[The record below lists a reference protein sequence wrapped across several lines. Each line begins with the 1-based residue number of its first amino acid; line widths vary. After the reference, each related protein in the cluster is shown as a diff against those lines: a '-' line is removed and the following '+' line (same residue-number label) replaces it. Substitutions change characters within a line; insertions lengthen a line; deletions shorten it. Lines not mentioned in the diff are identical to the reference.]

1 MSIEFQYI
9 SIQLAIKG
17 FFLIFLVLL
26 ALQFSKEAKRLA
38 TFAWLMAASVFINIL
53 ISIPLPFQFN
63 AIGFSFMST
72 HVLAIMTMNFLKV
85 LSIQFLPF
93 EQPDKF
99 VKSLK
104 LPRVYLP
111 IAGIFFAFVA
121 TIVVITGFGVFLE
134 ENQIFYVFVSMDA
147 LASTLVNIL
156 WAYYFYTS
164 LKSIVKVRSIQVFIG
179 IVLLAHI
186 VFYTLFFLKMLD
198 FLWLP
203 ESVWYRIISLVLYI
217 TQVVF
222 IIGHLLAIHV
232 QQSFRQESNLA
243 ITDVE
248 LSELKSI
255 QALQVIVSN
264 QKVALVLTIE
274 LADGSFRKEEMLLP
288 KGLKPFS
295 YWFQFALAT
304 KLGVQLTHAE
314 MSVIKYRMV
323 EFWNKS
329 MALKI
334 NQDLLFTDTRIQY
347 ALALPA
353 KSVDIHFDKDLKDR
367 TLYEIV
373 FKEFYADFYVVL
385 KDEIPQSN
393 KRIQAEKV
401 FNLVIERL
409 N

>member
-1 MSIEFQYI
+1 M
-9 SIQLAIKG
+9 
-17 FFLIFLVLL
+17 
-26 ALQFSKEAKRLA
+26 
-38 TFAWLMAASVFINIL
+38 
-53 ISIPLPFQFN
+53 
-63 AIGFSFMST
+63 
-72 HVLAIMTMNFLKV
+72 
-85 LSIQFLPF
+85 
-93 EQPDKF
+93 
-99 VKSLK
+99 
-104 LPRVYLP
+104 
-111 IAGIFFAFVA
+111 
-121 TIVVITGFGVFLE
+121 
-134 ENQIFYVFVSMDA
+134 
-147 LASTLVNIL
+147 
-156 WAYYFYTS
+156 
-164 LKSIVKVRSIQVFIG
+164 
-179 IVLLAHI
+179 
-186 VFYTLFFLKMLD
+186 
-198 FLWLP
+198 
-203 ESVWYRIISLVLYI
+203 
-217 TQVVF
+217 
-222 IIGHLLAIHV
+222 
-232 QQSFRQESNLA
+232 
-243 ITDVE
+243 
-248 LSELKSI
+248 
-255 QALQVIVSN
+255 
-264 QKVALVLTIE
+264 VLTIE

-393 KRIQAEKV
+393 KRIQAEEV